1 MDGGADTCLFNPEDV
16 FVESTTNRVVDLKT
30 VGTDGKRNN
39 VPIGTCI
46 VTVSVDDKPVLLVFN
61 ESLIGKEGDTNIIS
75 ANQVRRYGHC
85 VDDLARAFGGGQ
97 CIRLASSQAEI
108 PLELKRALIY
118 LPFKKPTEEQ
128 IRDCERIYLTSD
140 GQWDPDALHD
150 GIRDNQIILDGLE
163 RIDLGRNDIVEGQD
177 DEEPDCIGIRTRS
190 RTTANVSNVE
200 TEERVSFVEEV
211 CDLPNESA
219 LYFGAEVDQ
228 GELNLLELE
237 PYMEDTLEILD
248 QRSIALQSTANAAPA
263 PELVE
268 ETRAKLGWVSQNVTE
283 HTLKATTQ
291 LSKNFLRLPLRRH
304 FKSREPILNRNRL
317 AEEYCTDTF
326 FSETK
331 SIKGKMAGGTSL
343 CRKEILLYEG
353 LRNGCRERSPDCIE
367 RLHQR
372 DQSTQGYPQRQRQGR
387 DQQEMEGYLKTIPDR

>member
-1 MDGGADTCLFNPEDV
+1 MRSSVLSERRVNRRSTVPDTKACMDGRADTCLFNPEDV
-16 FVESTTNRVVDLKT
+16 FVESTTYRMVDLKT

-46 VTVSVDDKPVLLVFN
+46 VTVGIEDKPVLLVFN

-163 RIDLGRNDIVEGQD
+163 RIDLGQNDIVEDQD
-177 DEEPDCIGIRTRS
+177 DEEPDCIGVRTRS

-200 TEERVSFVEEV
+200 TEERVVYPSLKKYAIFPTN
-211 CDLPNESA
+211 LPCISVRKWIRA
-219 LYFGAEVDQ
+219 
-228 GELNLLELE
+228 
-237 PYMEDTLEILD
+237 
-248 QRSIALQSTANAAPA
+248 SSTCWN
-263 PELVE
+263 
-268 ETRAKLGWVSQNVTE
+268 WN
-283 HTLKATTQ
+283 HTWRTPW
-291 LSKNFLRLPLRRH
+291 RYWIR
-304 FKSREPILNRNRL
+304 
-317 AEEYCTDTF
+317 
-326 FSETK
+326 
-331 SIKGKMAGGTSL
+331 G
-343 CRKEILLYEG
+343 
-353 LRNGCRERSPDCIE
+353 
-367 RLHQR
+367 RLHYRAPPMQHR
-372 DQSTQGYPQRQRQGR
+372 RRN
-387 DQQEMEGYLKTIPDR
+387 